1 MLKRNFTDSDQHN
14 QQMVAPGFDILSGN
28 NYNLELGDD
37 TRFGKIPDEE
47 SQESEM
53 DISLL

>member
-1 MLKRNFTDSDQHN
+1 
-14 QQMVAPGFDILSGN
+14 MVAPGFDILSGN